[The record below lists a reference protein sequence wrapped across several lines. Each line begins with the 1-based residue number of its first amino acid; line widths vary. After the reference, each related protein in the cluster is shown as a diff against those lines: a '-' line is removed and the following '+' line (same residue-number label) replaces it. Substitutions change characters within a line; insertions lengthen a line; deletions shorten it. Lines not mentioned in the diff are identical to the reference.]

1 MKKRLLSTMLALC
14 LALTMLP
21 LNALATDEPPVETET
36 GAELQEEKPTTPENP
51 TPVTSTEVT
60 TDEQTTT
67 PDSGGTSELGNP
79 SEDATNSQ
87 LSGSDSGN
95 EQGEPMILS
104 GNEEPARASVTDSE
118 IMASGTCG
126 EGVHSDDVTWTLTI
140 YGVLTISGTGNM
152 SHYEIGDYLNGSPST
167 IHDPPWYPSR
177 GRIKSVIIEN
187 GITSIGND
195 SFQDCEN
202 LTKVTIPDSVTT
214 IGWSAFKNCKKLNNI
229 TLPNNLLN
237 ISQDTF
243 SGCTSLSNIILPEKV
258 QHIEAMAFYGCK
270 NLTSVT
276 IKNIYLYLIVGSA
289 FYGCNKLTDIYY
301 AGSEDDWK
309 TWVELPG
316 YDFLKNVK
324 IHYGSAGT
332 NSEGNKPVT
341 PGGNNSSTSKEYKIY
356 RNGGYEVFDISLEDC
371 IKRTDIIDA
380 NGYNPQ
386 LAHMLISMCC
396 SVYSETDMKRTFA
409 SFGFDGI
416 ADNSRDGIFL
426 GYGLAKKQ
434 LSNGKTLVL
443 VVTRGTPDFPDIE
456 WGSNILPQFN
466 ITTGQHKG
474 FSDAANGLYDRIGT
488 QLGVTNFADVEFVI
502 TGFSRGAAAANIL
515 AGRLVDEHV
524 PQSMIHA
531 YTFACPDVGVMSE
544 NKAESYHCI
553 FNIANANDIVSWVP
567 KSIAPL
573 ANFGVAIINQILG
586 LNWNK
591 FGRSYWYSEDWDN
604 YRNLQIGTS
613 AHNQTEY
620 MNFLRSEKS
629 TREYKK
635 RQDTKSAL
643 DDATNKRIQDN
654 ILAILTTFVDTI
666 THIGCHCP
674 VDVEILTIDGKV
686 AGTVINNVPNIIMP
700 EKVYIE
706 VNGDQKDIFLLD
718 NDQYTINLAG
728 TDEGI
733 MEYFVRNI
741 NLATWEI
748 LEEKTFANVA
758 ITNDKKMFSYINMR
772 NTEVGADIPAIQ
784 LFVLGGNGKPEK
796 EVLPD
801 GNGTEVPI
809 KNSSNG
815 EGGKPSGGENNKPS
829 SGNSSSP
836 TITDTEG
843 NISNFNSFNNAQ
855 AKAPSSAN
863 SNMQNNKSPDTGDD
877 TPIMLLYLIGLASIF
892 MLGCIVRKIYISH

>member
-14 LALTMLP
+14 LVLTMLP
-21 LNALATDEPPVETET
+21 LNALATDAPPAEGTETEILT
-36 GAELQEEKPTTPENP
+36 DEVATPEDSAVIAP
-51 TPVTSTEVT
+51 METTADDSATS
-60 TDEQTTT
+60 
-67 PDSGGTSELGNP
+67 PDANGAGELGNP
-79 SEDATNSQ
+79 PEDAPGAQPTG
-87 LSGSDSGN
+87 SGSDD
-95 EQGEPMILS
+95 EQGEPMVLS
-104 GNEEPARASVTDSE
+104 ETEESASAVGVKSLATYG
-118 IMASGTCG
+118 ACG
-126 EGVHSDDVTWTLTI
+126 ANGDNVEWYFNKTS
-140 YGVLTISGTGNM
+140 GVLTISGLGEMEDYYGITHPWETYKQNIKIIAIAKGVTNI
-152 SHYEIGDYLNGSPST
+152 SYSAFYGCSNVTSISIANSVTEIGKY
-167 IHDPPWYPSR
+167 
-177 GRIKSVIIEN
+177 
-187 GITSIGND
+187 
-195 SFQDCEN
+195 
-202 LTKVTIPDSVTT
+202 
-214 IGWSAFKNCKKLNNI
+214 AF
-229 TLPNNLLN
+229 T
-237 ISQDTF
+237 
-243 SGCTSLSNIILPEKV
+243 
-258 QHIEAMAFYGCK
+258 GCK
-270 NLTSVT
+270 NLTSITIPNGVT
-276 IKNIYLYLIVGSA
+276 KIDDSA
-289 FYGCNKLTDIYY
+289 FSACGLTNITIPSSVDRLGSDVFRFCDALTDIYY
-301 AGSEDDWK
+301 SGSEDDWHAISK
-309 TWVELPG
+309 G
-316 YDFLKNVK
+316 GGIHDFLKNVK

-643 DDATNKRIQDN
+643 DDATNKRTQDN

-843 NISNFNSFNNAQ
+843 NISNSNSFNNAQ

-863 SNMQNNKSPDTGDD
+863 NNMQNNKSPDTGDD